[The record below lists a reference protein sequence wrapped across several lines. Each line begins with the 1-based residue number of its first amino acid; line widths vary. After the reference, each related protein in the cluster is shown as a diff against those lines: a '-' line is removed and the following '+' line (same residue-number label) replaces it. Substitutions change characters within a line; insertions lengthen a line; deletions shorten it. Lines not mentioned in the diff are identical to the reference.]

1 MNYKQEMIKRAYD
14 GNALTS
20 LAAAGTVINPNIWDT
35 QIRDFL
41 EAKLVVQPLCEV
53 FDFRSPGVDY
63 KVTIDETP
71 AVASAVSEASNLTVV
86 AFATRNVTF
95 TPSEVGVAYQVTQK
109 ELNRAFFNVMDR
121 MTKKIGYSLALAR
134 DTDAISTAQTAA
146 SNTVIANGVAA
157 VSSLASTDT
166 LGYEE
171 VIEAARKIENYNY
184 TPVDMVINNYQKA
197 QLLSLDKVN
206 KANEFGTRDA
216 VAKGLVG
223 ELFGIRIYVSPQIT
237 AVTTAGSYAKALM
250 LGVTGS
256 GEKAVGFAIKQDPM
270 LKTDYDVLGR
280 YHTLAAHEEYD
291 FVALHPKAICTIAT
305 YSA

>member
-1 MNYKQEMIKRAYD
+1 
-14 GNALTS
+14 
-20 LAAAGTVINPNIWDT
+20 
-35 QIRDFL
+35 
-41 EAKLVVQPLCEV
+41 
-53 FDFRSPGVDY
+53 
-63 KVTIDETP
+63 
-71 AVASAVSEASNLTVV
+71 
-86 AFATRNVTF
+86 
-95 TPSEVGVAYQVTQK
+95 
-109 ELNRAFFNVMDR
+109 MDR

-134 DTDAISTAQTAA
+134 DADAISTARTAA
-146 SNTVIANGVAA
+146 SNTVIANAVAA

-171 VIEAARKIENYNY
+171 VIEGARKIENYNY
-184 TPVDMVINNYQKA
+184 TPTDLVINNYQKA

-216 VAKGLVG
+216 IAKGLVG
-223 ELFGIRIYVSPQIT
+223 ELFGIKIYATTQIGN
-237 AVTTAGSYAKALM
+237 GSSSESLTAKAIM

-291 FVALHPKAICTIAT
+291 FQALHPKAICTIAT